1 MIAQD
6 KEQGVFITTESY
18 GYGYSLARSVITT
31 ESYGYG
37 WVCGLYIGIYSL
49 WHIEHAY

>member
-1 MIAQD
+1 MFRTFQQCVAPAMIAQD

-37 WVCGLYIGIYSL
+37 
-49 WHIEHAY
+49 